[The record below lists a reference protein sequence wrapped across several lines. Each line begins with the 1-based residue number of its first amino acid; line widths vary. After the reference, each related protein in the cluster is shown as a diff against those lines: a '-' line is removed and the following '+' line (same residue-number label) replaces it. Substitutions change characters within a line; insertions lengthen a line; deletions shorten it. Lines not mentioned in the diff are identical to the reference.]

1 MKNIKSFKLFENLDY
16 IDALNKDEQL
26 SEWLMKADFID
37 DDPHHGFYFTEN
49 EEYDIV
55 TPYGEKMSAKFD
67 YVEDEYTGEG
77 DWSFSSSYFDDY
89 GIVYQVFGYAK
100 GYDYDSAY
108 DKLEWD
114 NEMSNVEFSKSFNAP
129 KLIVRI
135 HKEYPLV
142 AIRIYQLC
150 DEATKELIRT
160 KLELS
165 GVDPKE
171 TLALF
176 KGGNLL
182 NRFGDI

>member
-1 MKNIKSFKLFENLDY
+1 MKNIKSFRLFENSDY
-16 IDALNKDEQL
+16 IDDLNKDKEL
-26 SEWLMKADFID
+26 SEWLMKANFID
-37 DDPHHGFYFTEN
+37 DDPHHGFYFIEN

-55 TPYGEKMSAKFD
+55 TPYGEKISAKFD
-67 YVEDEYTGEG
+67 GVEDDYTGEG
-77 DWSFSSSYFDDY
+77 DWSFSCSYFDDY
-89 GIVYQVFGYAK
+89 GIVYQVFGYAR

-114 NEMSNVEFSKSFNAP
+114 NEISNVEFSKNFNAP

-135 HKEYPLV
+135 IKESPLI
-142 AIRIYQLC
+142 AIKIYNLC
-150 DEATKELIRT
+150 DDPTKELIRI

-165 GVDPKE
+165 GMDPE
-171 TLALF
+171 EVLNTF